1 MGSKRG
7 RLRAH
12 ALRRGGLSASVPTLT
27 RRLLG
32 LTFIYYPT
40 PRAAP
45 LRGLPWAIVLSPRS
59 AGLLNSAHLRFAA
72 QLYKLAV
79 FLIIPTGIIHHQTLA
94 GGTAS
99 RGAAEDIVGVGALR
113 HEGAASMI
121 RHAGEQ
127 VAGGL
132 IGSGKCHTI
141 GLSKHFAGDCYLQGR
156 PSGKKIIDSNE
167 KFSSYIVIVQ

>member
-1 MGSKRG
+1 MTLRSSGNLGMGEKKKIRARRSEAEEADSSVVLSHFRVFFWSKRG

-45 LRGLPWAIVLSPRS
+45 PRGLPWTIVLSPRS
-59 AGLLNSAHLRFAA
+59 AGLLNSAHLRFAS

-79 FLIIPTGIIHHQTLA
+79 FLIIPTRFFHHLLHQHPNT
-94 GGTAS
+94 
-99 RGAAEDIVGVGALR
+99 GAY
-113 HEGAASMI
+113 
-121 RHAGEQ
+121 
-127 VAGGL
+127 L
-132 IGSGKCHTI
+132 IGIQATRPPFLLRTSYSSSHGIQGKQMKTI
-141 GLSKHFAGDCYLQGR
+141 A
-156 PSGKKIIDSNE
+156 
-167 KFSSYIVIVQ
+167 

>member
-1 MGSKRG
+1 MTLRSSGNLGMGEKKKIRARRSEAEEADSSLVLNHFRVFFWSKRG

-59 AGLLNSAHLRFAA
+59 AGLLNSAHLRFAI

-79 FLIIPTGIIHHQTLA
+79 FLIIPTRI
-94 GGTAS
+94 S
-99 RGAAEDIVGVGALR
+99 
-113 HEGAASMI
+113 
-121 RHAGEQ
+121 
-127 VAGGL
+127 
-132 IGSGKCHTI
+132 
-141 GLSKHFAGDCYLQGR
+141 
-156 PSGKKIIDSNE
+156 PN
-167 KFSSYIVIVQ
+167 KF